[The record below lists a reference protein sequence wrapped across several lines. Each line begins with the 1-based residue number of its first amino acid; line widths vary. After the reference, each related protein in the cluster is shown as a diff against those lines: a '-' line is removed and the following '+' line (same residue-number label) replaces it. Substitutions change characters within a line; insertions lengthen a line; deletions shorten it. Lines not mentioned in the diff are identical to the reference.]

1 MKRALLLPLI
11 ATASAAAWTAHHHL
25 VPAATPGPAT
35 QAPPSPPPPL
45 DDFATEL
52 ATARAAC
59 DPAALTPVFERLVA
73 ASQTTSATPATWHR
87 LAATCLERC
96 LLHSHRRGLAVG
108 TPTWSTLPAAVASD
122 VDQGLAAVE
131 QARAHGETSADLHR
145 LEAALLG
152 QRITGVAAALRW
164 NGRIEHALAKASE
177 LAPDDPRVQV
187 ALGLR
192 KLLAPPLLGH
202 DPVRAL
208 AHFTAAAEQLPEDER
223 PAVFAAFAC
232 HLQDLRSQALQW
244 LEQAVQ
250 RNPRNSFAQV
260 VLQRLRAGEA
270 EPFGRDVTDAEVAA
284 LR

>member
-1 MKRALLLPLI
+1 MKRTLPVPWI
-11 ATASAAAWTAHHHL
+11 ATAMAVVWSVHHHL
-25 VPAATPGPAT
+25 ATAATP
-35 QAPPSPPPPL
+35 APPAQATPSAPPLL
-45 DDFATEL
+45 DDFDTEL

-59 DPAALTPVFERLVA
+59 DPAALTPLFDRLVA
-73 ASQTTSATPATWHR
+73 ASRTDAATATTWHR

-108 TPTWSTLPAAVASD
+108 TPTWSALPAAVAGD
-122 VDQGLAAVE
+122 VDQGIAAVA
-131 QARAHGETSADLHR
+131 QARALGDTSADLHR

-164 NGRIEHALAKASE
+164 NRRIEQALAKAGE
-177 LAPDDPRVQV
+177 LAPQDPRVQV

-208 AHFTAAAEQLPEDER
+208 AHFTAAAEHLPQDER

-232 HLQDLRSQALQW
+232 HLQDLRGQALQW
-244 LEQAVQ
+244 LERAVQ
-250 RNPRNSFAQV
+250 RNPRNCFAQV
-260 VLQRLRAGEA
+260 VLQRLRAGAA